1 MKTCAIDVSVKGR
14 KKGEPSKLKK
24 KRQLTGYN
32 CFTRNLYDA
41 EKQKAKKERREPM
54 SYSQL
59 LKMKTWGTLSDENK
73 RTWNGLAKQ
82 GCPITPI

>member
-1 MKTCAIDVSVKGR
+1 M
-14 KKGEPSKLKK
+14 
-24 KRQLTGYN
+24 TGYN

-41 EKQKAKKERREPM
+41 EKETAKKDKRAPM

-73 RTWNGLAKQ
+73 RTWNDIAKQ
-82 GCPITPI
+82 GCPITPIN